1 MQSPNDVTTGTV
13 MREPGSLADRWI
25 TRVAGTAV
33 AWAAL
38 TAPCAADT
46 SSVRG
51 VLEDT
56 GLYFTAPLRWDAQNW
71 LQFGAS
77 VAAVAIAH
85 ESDDEV
91 RAHFEPSR
99 SAGLTRD
106 DPHGKRD
113 FVPAAAMVFG
123 TWALATAL
131 DDPGGYEEGRVM
143 LEAGALTGV
152 TTVLIKRA
160 AGRLRPNEAGSVDEW
175 RQGSDSFPSFHAS
188 AAFAVGT
195 VLAESGGED
204 YRWLRR
210 ALGYGLATAT
220 AYSRVHDNVH
230 WFSDTVAGAAL
241 GIATAQFAMG
251 RRGANVR
258 RSSVAVT
265 PMPGGAMLTYSYRF
279 E

>member
-1 MQSPNDVTTGTV
+1 M
-13 MREPGSLADRWI
+13 
-25 TRVAGTAV
+25 AV

-38 TAPCAADT
+38 AAPCAADT

-77 VAAVAIAH
+77 VAAIGIAH

-99 SAGLTRD
+99 TAGLTRQ
-106 DPHGKRD
+106 DPHGTRD
-113 FVPAAAMVFG
+113 FIPTAAIVFG
-123 TWALATAL
+123 TWALATAM
-131 DDPGGYEEGRVM
+131 DDPAGYEEGRVM
-143 LEAGALTGV
+143 LEAGALTAV
-152 TTVLIKRA
+152 SAVLIKSA
-160 AGRLRPNEAGSVDEW
+160 AGRLRPNETGSVDEW
-175 RQGSDSFPSFHAS
+175 SQGGDSFPSFHAS

-195 VLAESGGED
+195 VFAESGGED

-230 WFSDTVAGAAL
+230 WLSDTVAGAAL

-251 RRGANVR
+251 RRGVGAR

-265 PMPGGAMLTYSYRF
+265 AMPGGALLTYSYRF